1 MKKIIMGL
9 WITLSVISC
18 SRGEYYMEDIVGGRT
33 AADSKEAREYMLYIG
48 RDLVGDMLDELVLA
62 QSISERGVSQSAH
75 FAFDKPLDTIGATWT
90 VKADDSQLQ
99 GLSIHCEA
107 VNTWNLTFEGYY
119 FFGDEMNFFP
129 TRVNMKASRYVSVTE
144 AETADG
150 WDIVLSG
157 QRKEWNEDQKNG
169 QRKEADSYSCTFGTA
184 DGGSL
189 RYLNTRGAEAQ
200 GWNKVYGDLYMT
212 VFKGSTQVDMCCLSF
227 EGSLSQA
234 TFIRGL

>member
-1 MKKIIMGL
+1 MKKIIIGL
-9 WITLSVISC
+9 CITLSALSC
-18 SRGEYYMEDIVGGRT
+18 SRGDYMEDIVGGRT
-33 AADSKEAREYMLYIG
+33 AADSKEARDYMLYIG

-62 QSISERGVSQSAH
+62 QDISERGVSQSAH

-90 VKADDSQLQ
+90 VKAEDSQLL

-107 VNTWNLTFEGYY
+107 VNTWSLTFEGNYV
-119 FFGDEMNFFP
+119 FGAQVNLYP
-129 TRVNMKASRYVSVTE
+129 TRVTMKASRYASVTGTE
-144 AETADG
+144 MAEG

-157 QRKEWNEDQKNG
+157 LRKEVET
-169 QRKEADSYSCTFGTA
+169 YSCTFGTT
-184 DGGSL
+184 DSGSL

-212 VFKGSTQVDMCCLSF
+212 VFKGDTQVDMCCLSF